1 MRSLKTRLVAVFLLL
16 ALALAAT
23 FFFGMQKA
31 FSHGWRDA
39 ARPLLADYVDRLVTD
54 LGTPPSVA
62 RAQALVQRLPVSVR
76 IEGPQV
82 QWQSHAQMDDWREHE
97 YGDGPR
103 PDWLTRN
110 TADGH
115 RVTLGLAPDVW
126 SGRSRFVGWA
136 TLGALLALTAL
147 AWAWVRRMLKPL
159 DDIGAGAARFGTGD
173 FSAPIAVR
181 RQDELGQLATGVN
194 QMASSIHSM
203 LEAKR
208 ALLLAISHELRSPLT
223 RARINAE
230 LLPDAD
236 STSDAGQRRA
246 ALLRDLQEMAALIS
260 DLLESERLGDG
271 HRALHKEPVDPSA
284 LLNEVLAG
292 LTERYALA
300 ASIHPK
306 GSASQPQ
313 AVLVLADRTRL
324 ALLLRNLLDN
334 ALRHGAVAE
343 GAQAPEVTVTV
354 EPTQWCLCIRDFGP
368 GVDAA
373 ALPRLTEAFYRPD
386 AARSRDTGGVGL
398 GLYLCRLVAEAH
410 GGSLTLTNAHPGLRA
425 KLVLPRGQA

>member
-1 MRSLKTRLVAVFLLL
+1 MRSLKIRLVAVFLLL

-82 QWQSHAQMDDWREHE
+82 QWQSHAAAEDWRGH
-97 YGDGPR
+97 DDDHGPR
-103 PDWLTRN
+103 ADWLTRT

-126 SGRSRFVGWA
+126 SGRPRFVGWA
-136 TLGALLALTAL
+136 TLGLLLVLTAL

-173 FSAPIAVR
+173 FSQPIAVR
-181 RQDELGQLATGVN
+181 RQDELGQLAHGVN
-194 QMASSIHSM
+194 QMARSIHHM

-223 RARINAE
+223 RARVHAE
-230 LLPDAD
+230 LLPEAG
-236 STSDAGQRRA
+236 DAGLRRA
-246 ALLRDLQEMAALIS
+246 ALLHDLQEMTSLIH

-271 HRALHKEPVDPSA
+271 HRALRKEAVDLRSVLA
-284 LLNEVLAG
+284 EVLATLG
-292 LTERYALA
+292 ER
-300 ASIHPK
+300 H
-306 GSASQPQ
+306 PQ
-313 AVLVLADRTRL
+313 AADIRLIWPESPDDAPQMMADRARL

-334 ALRHGAVAE
+334 ALRHGRAAD
-343 GAQAPEVTVTV
+343 AKQPPEVSVHRAGGQWRVTV
-354 EPTQWCLCIRDFGP
+354 RDFGP
-368 GVDAA
+368 GVDEAV
-373 ALPRLTEAFYRPD
+373 LPHLTEAFFRPD

-410 GGSLTLTNAHPGLRA
+410 GGQLTLANAHPGLRA
-425 KLVLPRGQA
+425 ELQLPTGQA

>member
-39 ARPLLADYVDRLVTD
+39 ARPLLADYVDRLVAD

-62 RAQALVQRLPVSVR
+62 EAQALVQRLPVSVR
-76 IEGPQV
+76 IEGPKV
-82 QWQSHAQMDDWREHE
+82 QWQSHAAADDWRAH
-97 YGDGPR
+97 DDDHGPR
-103 PDWLTRN
+103 PDWLTRT

-115 RVTLGLAPDVW
+115 RITLGLAPEVW
-126 SGRSRFVGWA
+126 GGRPRFVGWA
-136 TLGALLALTAL
+136 TLGLLLVLTAL
-147 AWAWVRRMLKPL
+147 AWGWVRRMLRPL

-173 FSAPIAVR
+173 FSQPIAVR

-194 QMASSIHSM
+194 QMASSIHRM

-223 RARINAE
+223 RARVHAE
-230 LLPDAD
+230 LLPE
-236 STSDAGQRRA
+236 SGDAGIRRTA
-246 ALLRDLQEMAALIS
+246 VLRDLQEMAALIH

-271 HRALHKEPVDPSA
+271 HRALRKEPVDLTS
-284 LLNEVLAG
+284 LLSEVLATLG
-292 LTERYALA
+292 ERHPQA
-300 ASIHPK
+300 ADIHPTWPDGPK
-306 GSASQPQ
+306 P
-313 AVLVLADRTRL
+313 LPHLMADRARL

-334 ALRHGAVAE
+334 ALRHGRTTDAARP
-343 GAQAPEVTVTV
+343 PEVAVQHVGASWQVTV
-354 EPTQWCLCIRDFGP
+354 RDFGP
-368 GVDAA
+368 GVEDAV
-373 ALPRLTEAFYRPD
+373 LPHLMEAFYRPD
-386 AARSRDTGGVGL
+386 AARSRDAGGVGL

-410 GGSLTLTNAHPGLRA
+410 GGRLTLTHAHPGLRA
-425 KLVLPRGQA
+425 VLVLPTAQA